1 MKKNVCKAI
10 LKVLGKIFGIF
21 ALVYGALFAV
31 FFFDLDGKF
40 LYYVWEP
47 MMVKRY
53 DKMERKD
60 MTQTPYGPKE
70 NVSAE

>member
-1 MKKNVCKAI
+1 MKKAI
-10 LKVLGKIFGIF
+10 LKSIFKVIGKIFGIF

-53 DKMERKD
+53 DKMERTD
-60 MTQTPYGPKE
+60 MTQTPYGAKE
-70 NVSAE
+70 PVS